1 MNLKIRVHQG
11 RFGAGE
17 TLISLGLRST
27 PPAVEF
33 VVRIRLAI
41 TRQS

>member
-1 MNLKIRVHQG
+1 MRVEDDSDVD
-11 RFGAGE
+11 AGE
-17 TLISLGLRST
+17 ALISLGLRSM

-33 VVRIRLAI
+33 VVRIRLAV